1 METDCYCTSLRSAT
15 RKLTALYDA
24 ALEPAGV
31 NVAQWGLLRRL
42 DTAQP
47 DPVSI
52 QTLAERAELE
62 RSTVARNVR
71 VLEKLD
77 LVRLGESRQDRRLA
91 TIALTAAGRTTLER
105 GAPLWEAAQSQ
116 VEERLGST
124 GAHEL
129 RSVLLSL

>member
-1 METDCYCTSLRSAT
+1 MKTDCYCTSLRAAT
-15 RKLTALYDA
+15 RKVTALYDA

-31 NVAQWGLLRRL
+31 NVAQWGLLRKL
-42 DTAQP
+42 DTTPP

-71 VLEKLD
+71 VLEKLG
-77 LVRLGESRQDRRLA
+77 LVRLGESRQDRRSA
-91 TIALTAAGRTTLER
+91 TIALTAGGRATLEN

-116 VEERLGST
+116 VEEMLGGT
-124 GAHEL
+124 VAHEL

>member
-1 METDCYCTSLRSAT
+1 M
-15 RKLTALYDA
+15 TALYDA
-24 ALEPAGV
+24 ALEPAGI

-52 QTLAERAELE
+52 QALAERAELE

-71 VLEKLD
+71 VLEKLG
-77 LVRLGESRQDRRLA
+77 LLRMGESRQDRRFA
-91 TIALTAAGRTTLER
+91 TIALTAAGRATLDH

-116 VEERLGST
+116 VEKMLGDSV
-124 GAHEL
+124 AQEL